1 MTNEAG
7 GGGDPQGGDDTEKKV
22 KKGEGGNGKDGVYV
36 PFHKLFAFA
45 DLLDVLLMTMGSFS
59 AISHGLALPLSTLL
73 FGELI
78 DSFGQ
83 ADRTNVVHVVSKVAL
98 KYVYLAVGGAV
109 VAFLQITCWMI
120 TGERQATRI
129 RRLYLSNILRQDI
142 AFFDMEIKTGEV
154 IGRMSGDTILI
165 QEALG
170 KKVGKFIEIISTFL
184 GGLAIALI
192 KGWLLALVTLAS
204 IPLIV
209 TAGCVMSLIISRLS
223 IREGAAH
230 TGAGIVVEQAV
241 GSIKTVVS
249 FTGEKKAIAEYNKAL
264 RTAYLATVKQGVTRG
279 AGVGAM
285 LLLLF
290 CSYALSLWCGSKLI
304 INKGY
309 TGGQVINVMLAI
321 MNGGMSFGQ
330 ASPCLNAIAAG
341 RAAACKMFKTIGRK
355 PEIDAYDKSG
365 IVLGEIKG
373 DIELKNIHFC
383 YPARPEVAIFSGFS
397 LHVPCGT
404 TVAIVGESGSGKST
418 VVSLVE
424 RFYDPQAGEV
434 LIDGVNLKKLQLS
447 WIREKIGLVNQ
458 EPVLF
463 ATSIKENIAYGKTGA
478 TLEEIKTAIELSNA
492 AKFIDNMPQGLET
505 MVGAHGT
512 QLSGGQK
519 QRIAIARAIL
529 RNPRILLLDE
539 ATSALDV
546 ESEHVVQDALTRIM
560 VERTTIVI
568 AHRLSTIKSADSIS
582 VMHGGKIVEQGKNE
596 PFSSH
601 MELIRNP
608 KGSYS
613 QLIRSQQTNHGK
625 QEGIIVVH
633 KELSLESNKV
643 SRASD
648 SQQYSL
654 NRSIRGQSSSLDQSN
669 RHSLSISSGL
679 PDTVHIHDGG
689 LSLSDVDRGGHI
701 PGKFDNNVSVWR
713 LAYLNKPELPVLL
726 LGCIAAAINGVIFP
740 VFGFLFSII
749 TNTFFKPPHQ
759 LQKDANFWSLMYLVL
774 GATSFLVAPIQA
786 YLFGVAGAQLIKRI
800 RAMTFERV
808 LHQEIGWFDEAQNS
822 SGAICA
828 RLSADA
834 ATMRGLVG
842 DALSLVVQ
850 NIITLIAGI
859 TIAFVANWQL
869 SLIILVYVPL
879 IGLEGFAQIKFLE
892 RFNADAKAMY
902 EEASQVA
909 NDAISSI
916 RTVASFCAEQQVMDL
931 YEEKCGASRKNGIRQ
946 ALISG
951 LGCAFSLFV
960 LSSVYALSFYV
971 GARLVESGNATF
983 GKVLR
988 VFFALTLT
996 AAGVSQTSGLA
1007 PDFSKAK
1014 VSAASIFSIIDRR
1027 SQIDPSDAGRIRLPY
1042 VKGNIEFQHVSFK
1055 YPTRPNMQIFTD
1067 LSLIIGS
1074 GKTVALVGE
1083 SGSGKS
1089 TVLSLLERFYDA
1101 DSGHILLDG
1110 MEIQKLQLTWLRQQI
1125 GLVTQEP
1132 VLFNG
1137 TIRANIAYGKT
1148 GAVTEMEITAA
1159 AQAANALE
1167 FILAL
1172 PEGYDTIVGE
1182 RGVQLSG
1189 GQKQR
1194 IAIAR
1199 AIIKEPKIL
1208 LLDEATSALDAES
1221 ERVVQDALNKVMV
1234 NRTAIVVAHRLPTI
1248 QGADL
1253 IAVIK
1258 DGVIAEKGKHDELM
1272 SKKDGLYASLVTLH
1286 NTSC

>member
-1 MTNEAG
+1 MT
-7 GGGDPQGGDDTEKKV
+7 V
-22 KKGEGGNGKDGVYV
+22 
-36 PFHKLFAFA
+36 
-45 DLLDVLLMTMGSFS
+45 GSFS

-109 VAFLQITCWMI
+109 LAFLQITCWMT
-120 TGERQATRI
+120 TGERQANRI

-165 QEALG
+165 QEAIG
-170 KKVGKFIEIISTFL
+170 KKVGKFIEIMSTFL
-184 GGLAIALI
+184 GGFVIALI

-204 IPLIV
+204 IPLVV
-209 TAGCVMSLIISRLS
+209 TAGGVISLIISRLS
-223 IREGAAH
+223 IREGAAYA
-230 TGAGIVVEQAV
+230 GAGIVVEQAI
-241 GSIKTVVS
+241 GSIRMVVS
-249 FTGEKKAIAEYNKAL
+249 FTGEKQAIAEYNKAL

-285 LLLLF
+285 LLFLF

-321 MNGGMSFGQ
+321 MNGGMSLGQ
-330 ASPCLNAIAAG
+330 ASPCLSAIAAG
-341 RAAACKMFKTIGRK
+341 KAAAYKMFKTIVRK

-365 IVLGEIKG
+365 IVLGDIKG
-373 DIELKNIHFC
+373 DIKLKNIHFC

-434 LIDGVNLKKLQLS
+434 LIDGVNLKKLQLG

-463 ATSIKENIAYGKTGA
+463 TTSIKENIAYGKTGA

-546 ESEHVVQDALTRIM
+546 ESEHIVQDALTRIM
-560 VERTTIVI
+560 VGRTTIVI
-568 AHRLSTIKSADSIS
+568 AHRLSTIRNADSIS
-582 VMHGGKIVEQGKNE
+582 VMHGGKIVEQG
-596 PFSSH
+596 SH

-613 QLIRSQQTNHGK
+613 QLICSQQTNQGE
-625 QEGIIVVH
+625 QGGIIVVH
-633 KELSLESNKV
+633 NELSLESNKV

-648 SQQYSL
+648 SQQYSF
-654 NRSIRGQSSSLDQSN
+654 NRSISGQSSSLDQSN

-689 LSLSDVDRGGHI
+689 LSLSDVDRGGHT
-701 PGKFDNNVSVWR
+701 PRKVDKNVSVWR

-740 VFGFLFSII
+740 VFGFLFSSI
-749 TNTFFKPPHQ
+749 TKTFFKPPHQ

-808 LHQEIGWFDEAQNS
+808 LHQEIGWFDEAKNS

-909 NDAISSI
+909 NDVISSI

-931 YEEKCGASRKNGIRQ
+931 YEEKCGASRKNGVRQ

-996 AAGVSQTSGLA
+996 ATGVSQTSGLA

-1014 VSAASIFSIIDRR
+1014 VSAASIFSILDRR
-1027 SQIDPSDAGRIRLPY
+1027 SQIDPSDEGRIRLPY
-1042 VKGNIEFQHVSFK
+1042 VKGDIEFQHVSFK

-1067 LSLIIGS
+1067 LSLIIAS

-1101 DSGHILLDG
+1101 D
-1110 MEIQKLQLTWLRQQI
+1110 
-1125 GLVTQEP
+1125 
-1132 VLFNG
+1132 
-1137 TIRANIAYGKT
+1137 
-1148 GAVTEMEITAA
+1148 
-1159 AQAANALE
+1159 
-1167 FILAL
+1167 
-1172 PEGYDTIVGE
+1172 
-1182 RGVQLSG
+1182 
-1189 GQKQR
+1189 
-1194 IAIAR
+1194 
-1199 AIIKEPKIL
+1199 
-1208 LLDEATSALDAES
+1208 
-1221 ERVVQDALNKVMV
+1221 
-1234 NRTAIVVAHRLPTI
+1234 
-1248 QGADL
+1248 
-1253 IAVIK
+1253 
-1258 DGVIAEKGKHDELM
+1258 
-1272 SKKDGLYASLVTLH
+1272 
-1286 NTSC
+1286 